1 MSDTRA
7 PILKEKLSAEPQ
19 TGSEESILPQPAK
32 APEAATITYRRLV
45 LVSGTAMDLGFEQGD
60 IAVLDRKSIGR
71 KTLTK
76 LVERLAEAKAT
87 GLVLNDDVLSD
98 LPIRERESLSEK
110 LPLLVLGPEHASTR
124 LLEEAPSTERPAAA
138 LRAILRGDD
147 SGEAAAGIDLSIPT
161 RAVVINAHPEKFAP
175 LPMAKLEDLVSG
187 EAHSADPRAVVVK
200 LDGTICALV
209 HDYNAGEHVEA
220 MARAILHRARS
231 SLLVSRITAGVG
243 RAYPGAEGLRRA
255 YREALWSATAS
266 ELLWGGDRV
275 TTFRELGIYGML
287 EPFVADP
294 DSADTADI
302 ERLLEHDSQ
311 GGGALLPTVEM
322 FFKLTSVGETASAL
336 YVHRNTVSYRLRA
349 VKRITGLD
357 VLGDPEARVYLEV
370 QMRLARLRGLLPPE
384 SEPAPPAQPAPAKK
398 RATRKPKS

>member
-1 MSDTRA
+1 MTETTKA
-7 PILKEKLSAEPQ
+7 PAKVAQATAPGAEPQ
-19 TGSEESILPQPAK
+19 QRARPEPDLEQK
-32 APEAATITYRRLV
+32 AVSYRRMV
-45 LVSGTAMDLGFEQGD
+45 LVSGNGSDPVFEQGD

-76 LVERLAEAKAT
+76 LVEALAEARAT

-98 LPIRERESLSEK
+98 LPIREREALAEK
-110 LPLLVLGPEHASTR
+110 LPLMVLGPEHASTR
-124 LLEEAPSTERPAAA
+124 LLEEQPPAERPTAI

-147 SGEAAAGIDLSIPT
+147 SNEAAGIDLSIPT
-161 RAVVINAHPEKFAP
+161 RAIVINAHPDQFAP
-175 LPMAKLEDLVSG
+175 LPMGKLEEVVSS
-187 EAHSADPRAVVVK
+187 EVQAADPRAVIIQ
-200 LDGTICALV
+200 LDGTIVALV
-209 HDYNAGEHVEA
+209 HDNSAAGENIVG

-243 RAYPGAEGLRRA
+243 RAYSGAEGLRRA
-255 YREALWSATAS
+255 YREALWSANAS

-294 DSADTADI
+294 DSADTADV
-302 ERLLEHDSQ
+302 EKLLEHDSQ

-322 FFKLTSVGETASAL
+322 FFKLTSVGETAGAL
-336 YVHRNTVSYRLRA
+336 FVHRNTVSYRLRA

-384 SEPAPPAQPAPAKK
+384 TEPSPAPPAPAPK
-398 RATRKPKS
+398 RASKKAKS

>member
-1 MSDTRA
+1 MTESKTSAKTTEATAGADTQARA
-7 PILKEKLSAEPQ
+7 AA
-19 TGSEESILPQPAK
+19 QPELERQA
-32 APEAATITYRRLV
+32 ITYRRMV
-45 LVSGTAMDLGFEQGD
+45 LVSGNGSDPSFEQGD

-76 LVERLAEAKAT
+76 LVETLAKANAT

-98 LPIRERESLSEK
+98 LPIRERDALAEK
-110 LPLLVLGPEHASTR
+110 LPLLVLGPEHASTQ
-124 LLEEAPSTERPAAA
+124 LLDEPPAPAERPTAV

-147 SGEAAAGIDLSIPT
+147 SGEQAAGIDLSIPT
-161 RAVVINAHPEKFAP
+161 RAVVINVHPDQHAP
-175 LPMAKLEDLVSG
+175 LPIAKLEDLVSG
-187 EAHSADPRAVVVK
+187 EAHAADPRAVVVK
-200 LDGTICALV
+200 LDGMIVSLV
-209 HDYNAGEHVEA
+209 HDYNGGEHVEA
-220 MARAILHRARS
+220 MARTILHRARS
-231 SLLVSRITAGVG
+231 SLLVSRITAGIG

-255 YREALWSATAS
+255 YREALWAANAS

-302 ERLLEHDSQ
+302 EKLLEHDTQ

-349 VKRITGLD
+349 VRRITGLD

-384 SEPAPPAQPAPAKK
+384 FEQPPAEQPKK
-398 RATRKPKS
+398 RASRSKSKS

>member
-1 MSDTRA
+1 MTDIKIDTEIQTAA
-7 PILKEKLSAEPQ
+7 PASTQQDAAAEP
-19 TGSEESILPQPAK
+19 ELERQP
-32 APEAATITYRRLV
+32 ITFRRMV
-45 LVSGTAMDLGFEQGD
+45 LVSGNGSDPAFERGD

-76 LVERLAEAKAT
+76 LVQRLAEANAT

-98 LPIRERESLSEK
+98 LPMREREALAEK
-110 LPLLVLGPEHASTR
+110 LPLMVLGPEHASTR
-124 LLEEAPSTERPAAA
+124 LLDEAPPKERPTAV

-147 SGEAAAGIDLSIPT
+147 SGEQAAGIDLSIPT
-161 RAVVINAHPEKFAP
+161 RAVVINVHPDQHAP
-175 LPMAKLEDLVSG
+175 LPIAKLEELVQL
-187 EAHSADPRAVVVK
+187 EAHAADPRAVVTK
-200 LDGTICALV
+200 LDGTIVALV
-209 HDYNAGEHVEA
+209 HDYNGGEHIEA

-255 YREALWSATAS
+255 YREALWAANAS

-302 ERLLEHDSQ
+302 EKLLEHDTQ

-322 FFKLTSVGETASAL
+322 FFKLTSVGETAAAL

-349 VKRITGLD
+349 VRRITGLD

-384 SEPAPPAQPAPAKK
+384 FEQPQPQVQPAKK
-398 RATRKPKS
+398 RAPRKPKS

>member
-1 MSDTRA
+1 MTEIKA
-7 PILKEKLSAEPQ
+7 
-19 TGSEESILPQPAK
+19 PAK
-32 APEAATITYRRLV
+32 TAEAAPGADTGRKPSAAPELERHAITYRRMV
-45 LVSGTAMDLGFEQGD
+45 LVSGNGSDPSFEQGD
-60 IAVLDRKSIGR
+60 IAVLDRQSIGR

-76 LVERLAEAKAT
+76 LVERLARAKAM

-98 LPIRERESLSEK
+98 LPMRERESLAEK
-110 LPLLVLGPEHASTR
+110 IPLLVMGPEHASTE
-124 LLEEAPSTERPAAA
+124 LLDEPPPPERPTAV

-147 SGEAAAGIDLSIPT
+147 SGEQAAGIDLSIPT
-161 RAVVINAHPEKFAP
+161 RAVVINAHPDQHAP
-175 LPMAKLEDLVSG
+175 LPMAKLEEFVAA
-187 EAHSADPRAVVVK
+187 EAHAADPRAVVTK
-200 LDGTICALV
+200 LDGTIVALV
-209 HDYNAGEHVEA
+209 HDYNGGENIEA
-220 MARAILHRARS
+220 MARTILHRARS
-231 SLLVSRITAGVG
+231 NLLVSRITAGVG

-255 YREALWSATAS
+255 YREALWAANAS

-302 ERLLEHDSQ
+302 EKLLEHDTQ

-349 VKRITGLD
+349 VRRITGLD

-384 SEPAPPAQPAPAKK
+384 FEQPVEQEQPKK
-398 RATRKPKS
+398 RASRAKSKS

>member
-1 MSDTRA
+1 MTEIKASIDVAEQTA
-7 PILKEKLSAEPQ
+7 SSAG
-19 TGSEESILPQPAK
+19 TQPSAAA
-32 APEAATITYRRLV
+32 APELERQAITFRRMV
-45 LVSGTAMDLGFEQGD
+45 LVSGNGSDPAFERGD

-76 LVERLAEAKAT
+76 LVESLAAANAT

-98 LPIRERESLSEK
+98 LPLREREALGEK
-110 LPLLVLGPEHASTR
+110 LPLLVLGPEHASNR
-124 LLEEAPSTERPAAA
+124 LLDEAPPAERPAAV

-147 SGEAAAGIDLSIPT
+147 SNEAAGIDLSIPT
-161 RAVVINAHPEKFAP
+161 RAVVINAHPDQHAP
-175 LPMAKLEDLVSG
+175 LPMAKLEELVSG
-187 EAHSADPRAVVVK
+187 EAHTADPRAVVIK
-200 LDGTICALV
+200 LDGTIIALV
-209 HDYNAGEHVEA
+209 HDYNGGEHVEA

-255 YREALWSATAS
+255 YREALWAANAS

-302 ERLLEHDSQ
+302 EKLLEHDTQ

-349 VKRITGLD
+349 VRRITGLD

-384 SEPAPPAQPAPAKK
+384 FEQPKPAKEQPKK
-398 RATRKPKS
+398 RAPRKPKS

>member
-1 MSDTRA
+1 MSETRA
-7 PILKEKLSAEPQ
+7 PITKAKTTPAEAAAEP
-19 TGSEESILPQPAK
+19 T
-32 APEAATITYRRLV
+32 APPVQELERPTITYRRFV
-45 LVSGTAMDLGFEQGD
+45 LVSGKVSEPLFEAGD
-60 IAVLDRKSIGR
+60 IAVLDRSSIGR

-76 LVERLAEAKAT
+76 LVERLASAGAA

-98 LPIRERESLSEK
+98 IPLRERESLGEK

-124 LLEEAPSTERPAAA
+124 LLEEAPGTERPTAA
-138 LRAILRGDD
+138 LRAILRGE
-147 SGEAAAGIDLSIPT
+147 SGEHAAGIDLSIPT
-161 RAVVINAHPEKFAP
+161 RAVVIHAHPDEFAP
-175 LPMAKLEDLVSG
+175 LPIAKLEEFVTA
-187 EAHSADPRAVVVK
+187 EAHAADPRAVVIK
-200 LDGTICALV
+200 MDGTLVALV
-209 HDYNAGEHVEA
+209 HDYNGGENVEA
-220 MARAILHRARS
+220 MARSILHRTRS
-231 SLLVSRITAGVG
+231 NLLVSRITAGVG
-243 RAYPGAEGLRRA
+243 RAYAGADGLRRA
-255 YREALWSATAS
+255 YREAMWSANAS

-322 FFKLTSVGETASAL
+322 FFKLTSVGETAAAL

-357 VLGDPEARVYLEV
+357 VMGDPEARVYLEV

-384 SEPAPPAQPAPAKK
+384 SEPKPPQQQPK
-398 RATRKPKS
+398 RSQRKPKA

>member
-1 MSDTRA
+1 MTETKISAKVTTDVAAGAETEARA
-7 PILKEKLSAEPQ
+7 RPEPALERQ
-19 TGSEESILPQPAK
+19 A
-32 APEAATITYRRLV
+32 ITYRRMV
-45 LVSGTAMDLGFEQGD
+45 LVSGNGGDPAFEQGD
-60 IAVLDRKSIGR
+60 IAVLDRQSIGR

-76 LVERLAEAKAT
+76 LVERLAEANAT

-98 LPIRERESLSEK
+98 LPIREREALAEK

-124 LLEEAPSTERPAAA
+124 LLEEAPPPERPAAV

-147 SGEAAAGIDLSIPT
+147 SGDQAAGIDLSIPT
-161 RAVVINAHPEKFAP
+161 RAIVINAHPEKFAP
-175 LPMAKLEDLVSG
+175 LPMSKLEDLVTG
-187 EAHSADPRAVVVK
+187 EAHAADPRAVVTKV
-200 LDGTICALV
+200 DGMIVALV

-220 MARAILHRARS
+220 MARAILHRAKS
-231 SLLVSRITAGVG
+231 SLLVSRITAGIG
-243 RAYPGAEGLRRA
+243 RAYPGVEGLRRA
-255 YREALWSATAS
+255 YREALWSANAS

-294 DSADTADI
+294 DSADTADV
-302 ERLLEHDSQ
+302 EKLLEHDSQ
-311 GGGALLPTVEM
+311 GGGALLPTMEM

-336 YVHRNTVSYRLRA
+336 FVHRNTVSYRLRA
-349 VKRITGLD
+349 VRRITGLD

-384 SEPAPPAQPAPAKK
+384 TEPSPPAQSAPPKK
-398 RATRKPKS
+398 RAPRKPKSS

>member
-1 MSDTRA
+1 MTDIKTGTEISQQTA
-7 PILKEKLSAEPQ
+7 PPASAQQGGAAEP
-19 TGSEESILPQPAK
+19 EIERQP
-32 APEAATITYRRLV
+32 ITFRRMV
-45 LVSGTAMDLGFEQGD
+45 LVSGNGSDPVFERGD

-76 LVERLAEAKAT
+76 LVQRLAEANAT

-98 LPIRERESLSEK
+98 LPIREREALAEK
-110 LPLLVLGPEHASTR
+110 LPLMVLGPEHASTR
-124 LLEEAPSTERPAAA
+124 LLDEAPPKERPTAV

-147 SGEAAAGIDLSIPT
+147 SGEQAAGIDLSIPT
-161 RAVVINAHPEKFAP
+161 RAVVINVHPDQHAP
-175 LPMAKLEDLVSG
+175 LPIAKLEELVTG
-187 EAHSADPRAVVVK
+187 EAHTADPRAVVTK
-200 LDGTICALV
+200 LDGTIVALV
-209 HDYNAGEHVEA
+209 HDYNGGEHVEA

-255 YREALWSATAS
+255 YREALWAANAS

-302 ERLLEHDSQ
+302 EKLLEHDTQ

-349 VKRITGLD
+349 VRRITGLD

-384 SEPAPPAQPAPAKK
+384 FEQPQPQPAKK
-398 RATRKPKS
+398 RAPRKPKS

>member
-1 MSDTRA
+1 MTETRA
-7 PILKEKLSAEPQ
+7 PATK
-19 TGSEESILPQPAK
+19 AK
-32 APEAATITYRRLV
+32 AALATDDGAEAPVKDELERERQAITYRRMV
-45 LVSGTAMDLGFEQGD
+45 LVTGNNSDPTFEQGD
-60 IAVLDRKSIGR
+60 IAVLDRASIGR

-76 LVERLAEAKAT
+76 LVQRLADSGAA

-98 LPIRERESLSEK
+98 LPIRERESLSER

-124 LLEEAPSTERPAAA
+124 LLEEPATTERPSAA
-138 LRAILRGDD
+138 LRAILRGDETAEVA
-147 SGEAAAGIDLSIPT
+147 SGIDLTIPT
-161 RAVVINAHPEKFAP
+161 RAVVIHAHPDQHAP
-175 LPMAKLEDLVSG
+175 LPMAKLEEFVAA
-187 EAHSADPRAVVVK
+187 EAHTADPRAVVVK
-200 LDGTICALV
+200 MDGTLVALV
-209 HDYNAGEHVEA
+209 HDYNGEEDVEA
-220 MARAILHRARS
+220 MARSILHRARS
-231 SLLVSRITAGVG
+231 GLLVNRITAGIG

-255 YREALWSATAS
+255 YREALWAANAS

-294 DSADTADI
+294 DSAHTADI
-302 ERLLEHDSQ
+302 ERLLEHDTQ

-322 FFKLTSVGETASAL
+322 FFKLTSVGETAAAL

-384 SEPAPPAQPAPAKK
+384 FEPATQEAPKK
-398 RATRKPKS
+398 RASRARAKS

>member
-1 MSDTRA
+1 MTDIKTTTETAEQSA
-7 PILKEKLSAEPQ
+7 PAASAPQGAPAEPDQ
-19 TGSEESILPQPAK
+19 ERPP
-32 APEAATITYRRLV
+32 ITFRRMV
-45 LVSGTAMDLGFEQGD
+45 LVSGNGSDPVFERGD

-76 LVERLAEAKAT
+76 LVERLAEANAT

-98 LPIRERESLSEK
+98 LPIREREALAEK
-110 LPLLVLGPEHASTR
+110 LPLMILGPEHASNR
-124 LLEEAPSTERPAAA
+124 LLDEAPPQERPAAV

-147 SGEAAAGIDLSIPT
+147 SKEGTTGIDLSIPT
-161 RAVVINAHPEKFAP
+161 RAVVINVHPDQHAP
-175 LPMAKLEDLVSG
+175 LPIAKLEELVTG
-187 EAHSADPRAVVVK
+187 EAHTADPRAVVTK
-200 LDGTICALV
+200 LDGTIVALV
-209 HDYNAGEHVEA
+209 HDYNGGEHVEA

-243 RAYPGAEGLRRA
+243 RAYSGAEGLRRA
-255 YREALWSATAS
+255 YREALWSANAS

-302 ERLLEHDSQ
+302 EKLLEHDTQ

-384 SEPAPPAQPAPAKK
+384 FEQPKPEQPKK
-398 RATRKPKS
+398 RTPRKRKS